1 MLMDTISKD
10 QYKDLIK
17 MMVMIHKK
25 RMMTNDSS
33 KTMVMNS
40 MDPYLGKTENNR
52 LSVEE
57 IRWLNLLWWDDWQ
70 CFIAG
75 NDDNSVGEQY
85 YT

>member
-57 IRWLNLLWWDDWQ
+57 IR
-70 CFIAG
+70 
-75 NDDNSVGEQY
+75 
-85 YT
+85 